1 MHSLAT
7 AAPVPTALAQ
17 VDREKIY
24 QWINELSS
32 PETRENALLELSKK
46 RESVPDLAP
55 MLWHSF
61 GTIAALL
68 QEIVNIYP
76 SINPPTLTAH
86 QSNRVCNAL
95 ALLQCV
101 ASHPETR
108 SAFLAAHIP
117 LFLYPFLHTVSK
129 TRPFEYLRLT
139 SLGVIGAL
147 VKTDEQE
154 VINFL
159 LTTEII
165 PLCLRIM
172 ESGSELSKTVATFIL
187 QKILLDD
194 TGLAYIC
201 QTYERFSHVAMIL
214 GKMVLQLS
222 KEPSARLLKHVVRCY
237 LRLSDNPRA
246 REALRQ
252 CLPDQLKD
260 TTFAQVLKDDTTT
273 KRWLAQLVKNL
284 QEGIQLTDTLEQMQ
298 QGTLMRKV
306 KSKSWKKQ
314 RYFKLQDDCMTIWY
328 QSKRTGKIESAFSIS
343 DVETVREGHQSE
355 VLQSLA
361 EEFPPERCFTIVFY
375 GRRGNLDLI
384 AGSAEEAQ
392 CWVQGLRQLIEPRS
406 FPLTSS
412 LVSRTWIRDWFQKA
426 DKNKDGRM
434 NFKEVQRL
442 LKMMNVDMNEDHAL
456 RLFQAADKSES
467 GTLEGEEFVL
477 FYKALTQREE
487 VLSLFQDFSED
498 GKKLTLL
505 ELVDFLQ
512 QEQLEDEGTE
522 ELAME
527 LIDKYEPSE
536 TARARHALSADGFL
550 MYLCSPEGSVFNPH
564 HQVLWQDMSQP
575 LCHYF
580 ISSSHNTYLI
590 EDQIRGQSSIEGY
603 IRALKRGCR
612 CLEVDCWDGPNGE
625 PMVYHGHTFTSKI
638 PFREVVSTL
647 GKYAFKTSD
656 YPVILSLENHCSIEQ
671 QEVLAQQLKDILGE
685 QLLTTTTDGRVPT
698 QLPSPEELKHKI
710 LLKGKKIGRLED
722 MLDGPGDEVPDV
734 SDDDNGAEVEE
745 ERRRAKK
752 DKESL
757 AQALSDCVV
766 YCKSVSFRGFQEA
779 RSHSRP
785 SEISSLAEAK
795 ARKLIRD
802 AGNEF
807 VRHNA
812 WQLTRI
818 YPSGMRTDSS
828 NYSPQEM
835 WNVGCQIVA
844 LNFQTAGTEMDL
856 CDGLFS
862 QNGRCGYVLKPPFMR
877 DKETVFN
884 PSDPSSWE
892 GPGPTTLTIQ
902 VISGQQ
908 LPKVANSK
916 DGAIID
922 PLVRVEI
929 HGVPADQARQETKYI
944 ENNGFNPRWDETLQ
958 FQLHVPELALV
969 RFVVEDYDKT
979 SRNDFVGQ
987 FTLAFANIKPGYRHI
1002 HLLSKDGTSI
1012 PPSSLFVHIRITE
1025 PPGPEQD

>member
-1 MHSLAT
+1 
-7 AAPVPTALAQ
+7 
-17 VDREKIY
+17 
-24 QWINELSS
+24 
-32 PETRENALLELSKK
+32 
-46 RESVPDLAP
+46 
-55 MLWHSF
+55 
-61 GTIAALL
+61 
-68 QEIVNIYP
+68 
-76 SINPPTLTAH
+76 
-86 QSNRVCNAL
+86 
-95 ALLQCV
+95 
-101 ASHPETR
+101 
-108 SAFLAAHIP
+108 
-117 LFLYPFLHTVSK
+117 
-129 TRPFEYLRLT
+129 
-139 SLGVIGAL
+139 
-147 VKTDEQE
+147 
-154 VINFL
+154 
-159 LTTEII
+159 
-165 PLCLRIM
+165 
-172 ESGSELSKTVATFIL
+172 
-187 QKILLDD
+187 
-194 TGLAYIC
+194 
-201 QTYERFSHVAMIL
+201 
-214 GKMVLQLS
+214 
-222 KEPSARLLKHVVRCY
+222 
-237 LRLSDNPRA
+237 
-246 REALRQ
+246 
-252 CLPDQLKD
+252 
-260 TTFAQVLKDDTTT
+260 
-273 KRWLAQLVKNL
+273 
-284 QEGIQLTDTLEQMQ
+284 MQ

-306 KSKSWKKQ
+306 KSKNWKKQ

-392 CWVQGLRQLIEPRS
+392 CWIQGLHQLIES
-406 FPLTSS
+406 FPLTSA

-487 VLSLFQDFSED
+487 VLSLFQDYSED

-505 ELVDFLQ
+505 ELVDFLR

-536 TARARHALSADGFL
+536 TARARHVLSADGFL
-550 MYLCSPEGSVFNPH
+550 MYLCSPEGSIFNPRH
-564 HQVLWQDMSQP
+564 RVLWQDMTQP

-590 EDQIRGQSSIEGY
+590 EDQICGQSSIEGY

-625 PMVYHGHTFTSKI
+625 PVVYHGHTFTSKI

-647 GKYAFKTSD
+647 GKYASSHVVSPCPAD
-656 YPVILSLENHCSIEQ
+656 PDSGAEPSYPNPWVLKGAGGSCLQ
-671 QEVLAQQLKDILGE
+671 QHGDPGNSKSNGD
-685 QLLTTTTDGRVPT
+685 VPT
-698 QLPSPEELKHKI
+698 KVPTSPSPTPQELKHKI

-722 MLDGPGDEVPDV
+722 MLDGPGDEAPDV
-734 SDDDNGAEVEE
+734 SDDDNGAEAEE
-745 ERRRAKK
+745 ERRRAKVGGTQHNSALQK

-785 SEISSLAEAK
+785 SEISSLSEAK

-802 AGNEF
+802 VGNEF
-807 VRHNA
+807 VRHNT

-844 LNFQTAGTEMDL
+844 LNFQTAGMEMDL

-877 DKETVFN
+877 DKETLFN
-884 PSDPSSWE
+884 PSDPDSRE

-929 HGVPADQARQETKYI
+929 HGVPADQAHQETKHI
-944 ENNGFNPRWDETLQ
+944 ENNGFNPCWDETLQ

-987 FTLAFANIKPGYRHI
+987 FTLAFTNIKPGYRHI

-1025 PPGPEQD
+1025 